1 MAKMSHEIR
10 TPISGVLGMAEILAA
25 ELHEPEHRE
34 YIQNIQRSATSL
46 LSVINDI
53 LDFSK
58 VESGRLD
65 IEEIRFSLSDLVAD
79 WSKWLRIEASLKD
92 LTFEMDYMGELESDL
107 TVIGDPGRVRQILN
121 NLGTNSLKFTREGG
135 IKFSI
140 KKECETDDT
149 VEVCFT
155 VEDTGV
161 GLDGEIQKRL
171 FQPFSQGDPSTARKF
186 GGTGLGLTI
195 CKNLLDLMK
204 GRITLQPAT
213 AGGGG
218 TVATFWVP
226 FAKPNGP
233 DAGLVPIDALPDR
246 LQCEMSVSCNSSEF
260 EQGIGTPPLGD
271 GGFDKGKVPRRQKS
285 VSTQSINEDELPQSE
300 RSKILV
306 LVVEDK

>member
-1 MAKMSHEIR
+1 MSHEIR

-25 ELHEPEHRE
+25 ELHEAEQRE
-34 YIQNIQRSATSL
+34 YIENIQRSATSL
-46 LSVINDI
+46 LTVINDI

-65 IEEIRFSLSDLVAD
+65 IEEIRFSLPDLAAD
-79 WSKWLRIEASLKD
+79 WSKWLRVEASLKD
-92 LTFEMDYMGELESDL
+92 LEFEMDFMGELENDL
-107 TVIGDPGRVRQILN
+107 TVIGDPGRIRQILN
-121 NLGTNSLKFTREGG
+121 NLGTNSLKFTNEGQ

-140 KKECETDDT
+140 RKESETDDT
-149 VEVCFT
+149 IEIRFT
-155 VEDTGV
+155 VEDTGI
-161 GLDGEIQKRL
+161 GIDDEIQKRL

-195 CKNLLDLMK
+195 CRNLLDLMK
-204 GRITLQPAT
+204 GRIALRPAT
-213 AGGGG
+213 GGGG

-226 FAKPNGP
+226 FTKPKGP

-260 EQGIGTPPLGD
+260 EQGIGTPPLSD
-271 GGFDKGKVPRRQKS
+271 GTFDKGKSPRRQKS
-285 VSTQSINEDELPQSE
+285 VSAQSVNEDELPGPE
-300 RSKILV
+300 RAKILV